1 MMMKRQVTMDER
13 SFQERLL
20 ARARTGAPVE
30 EEFRQLFDRYHRAV
44 YAFFANRG
52 FSREESLDLTQETFL
67 RVYKGIEGFRGD
79 VELKSWLLRI
89 AANLWKNELRRRSA
103 EKRDA
108 VEVPLE
114 RTAGQAA
121 PSVREP
127 AVPPAPS
134 PGPLDD
140 VLAAEQVRVVR
151 RLLGELPP
159 QMRRCMLLRI
169 DGELKYREIAE
180 VMQLSIDTVKSQL
193 GQARERLRSE
203 LDRRFAAPGP

>member
-1 MMMKRQVTMDER
+1 MKRQIAMDER
-13 SFQERLL
+13 SFQERLM
-20 ARARTGAPVE
+20 ARARAGAPLE

-79 VELKSWLLRI
+79 VELKRWLLRI

-103 EKRDA
+103 EKREA
-108 VEVPLE
+108 LEVPLE
-114 RTAGQAA
+114 RMAGHAA
-121 PSVREP
+121 PSVEP
-127 AVPPAPS
+127 ARVLPAAS
-134 PGPLDD
+134 PGPLED
-140 VLAAEQVRVVR
+140 VLSAERIQAVR
-151 RLLGELPP
+151 RLLRQLPP